1 MSTVSGAALV
11 GRADELQRL
20 RECCRGIALGTG
32 TLVLVDGDAGTGKT
46 RLVAEVMKQ
55 PFLPRGYAAVSAGA
69 LDYAR
74 APYAPIRDLLVS
86 LDKRF
91 PKVLAADA
99 LLASALRPVLEF
111 QPVDSAAGEGGQ
123 RRILDAVVTAFEKYA
138 ALAPIMLAVED
149 VHWIDRASADVLLHL
164 SRRIPALRALMLVS
178 FRPAEAQEDE
188 DVRNLLAQLA
198 RNAAVSFSLKPL
210 SPSDALLLIDDVA
223 RGNLQIDLR
232 RRICAMADGNPLLL
246 VEYTKLACQSAD
258 ALQGALPVT
267 LKGLVADRLANLDAV
282 DVDILRVAAEMG
294 QFELDL
300 LADITGA
307 SAERVLQT
315 LKKARKA
322 SIVDERGDRRGF
334 IFRHALIRRAIAD
347 ELLSIERKTLNRR
360 IAERLEH
367 AGNVPSLH
375 SRLAHHYAAADE
387 REKARHHS
395 ELAAAEALA
404 VYAFADAAQLLERAI
419 DGRGLDEQT
428 AELYGRLADAYA
440 FAERTEDAVRTTE
453 QLFAYAVKRGD
464 AFAAGRL
471 GFELSRRRYRL
482 LDDLGAIEAIRSAIE
497 NVEEREDPALAFDL
511 YATHSW
517 YLGSLR
523 RIDEAVEA
531 LRPATALLPHGDRQ
545 ARIRYHEAQAFIHV
559 HGGAIEGFREHAES
573 ALRVAQEI
581 GGALYLRRLENVVAL
596 SLASNL
602 DDTEYALELCGRF
615 EEAASK
621 TSTILAA
628 PYSATMAWPL
638 YLSGQ
643 LARSREALAPAFTIA
658 EDAPLIAFFL
668 ARTGI
673 PLALHLEDPLLLRR
687 CARPRLLESAFASK
701 TPNVFGPVAA
711 AVSAQLRF
719 EKRSDEA
726 AALLEQTIKRLSS
739 AANNLPLMIEAARA
753 SASAA
758 LPRALELLDAL
769 REQSRSA
776 QAAWHLCTAY
786 ASRGQERT
794 AHALEAA
801 KIFGAVRWTIY
812 EAEALELAGERAQ
825 ALAIYKACGSAAGT
839 RRLENRESAQSE
851 SGLSK
856 REWEVAELV
865 AAGRSNKAIAAELV
879 LSERTVENH
888 IASIFTKLNLRSRTE
903 VATFFT
909 RSRSGQ
915 A

>member
-20 RECCRGIALGTG
+20 REYCRGIAQGAG
-32 TLVLVDGDAGTGKT
+32 TLILVGGDAGTGKT

-91 PKVLAADA
+91 PKVLAGDA
-99 LLASALRPVLEF
+99 QLSAALRPVLEF
-111 QPVDSAAGEGGQ
+111 APVDPAAGEGSQ
-123 RRILDAVVTAFEKYA
+123 RRILDAVVAAVEKYA
-138 ALAPIMLAVED
+138 AVAPIMIAVED

-164 SRRIPALRALMLVS
+164 SRRIAQLRALVLVS
-178 FRPAEAQEDE
+178 FRPVEAQEDE
-188 DVRNLLAQLA
+188 DVRNLVAQLA
-198 RNAAVSFSLKPL
+198 RSAAVSFSLKPL

-223 RGNLQIDLR
+223 RGDLPIDLR
-232 RRICAMADGNPLLL
+232 RRICAMADGSPLLL

-267 LKGLVADRLANLDAV
+267 LRGLVADRLANLDAV

-307 SAERVLQT
+307 STERVLQT

-322 SIVDERGDRRGF
+322 SIVDERSDRQGF
-334 IFRHALIRRAIAD
+334 TFRHALIRRAIAD
-347 ELLSIERKTLNRR
+347 ELLSIERNALNRR
-360 IAERLEH
+360 IAERLERER
-367 AGNVPSLH
+367 NLPSLH
-375 SRLAHHYAAADE
+375 SRLAHHYAASDQPQ
-387 REKARHHS
+387 KARRCS
-395 ELAAAEALA
+395 ELAAEEALA
-404 VYAFADAAQLLERAI
+404 IYAFGDAAQLLERAI
-419 DGRGLDEQT
+419 DGRELSEETAGL
-428 AELYGRLADAYA
+428 YSRLADAYA
-440 FAERTEDAVRTTE
+440 FAERTEDTVRTTE
-453 QLFAYAVKRGD
+453 QLFAYAVKRRD
-464 AFAAGRL
+464 TSAAGRF

-482 LDDLGAIEAIRSAIE
+482 LDDVGAIEAIRCALE
-497 NVEEREDPALAFDL
+497 HVDAQEDPALAFDL
-511 YATHSW
+511 HATHSW

-523 RIDEAVEA
+523 RVDEAIEA
-531 LRPATALLPHGDRQ
+531 LRPATALLPNGGRE

-559 HGGAIEGFREHAES
+559 HGGALEGFREHAES
-573 ALRVAQEI
+573 ALKVAQEI

-602 DDTEYALELCGRF
+602 DDMEYALDLCDRF
-615 EEAASK
+615 ERAASK
-621 TSTILAA
+621 TSPALAA

-643 LARSREALAPAFTIA
+643 LARSRESLAPAFTIA

-711 AVSAQLRF
+711 AVSAQLRS
-719 EKRSDEA
+719 EKRTDEA
-726 AALLEQTIKRLSS
+726 VALLEQTIKRLSS
-739 AANNLPLMIEAARA
+739 AVNNIPLMIEAARA
-753 SASAA
+753 NASAA
-758 LPRALELLDAL
+758 LARALELLDAL
-769 REQSRSA
+769 REESRSA
-776 QAAWHLCTAY
+776 QGAWHLCMAY
-786 ASRGQERT
+786 ASRGQERA
-794 AHALEAA
+794 AHAVEAA
-801 KIFGAVRWTIY
+801 KIFAGIRWTIY
-812 EAEALELAGERAQ
+812 EAEALELGGERAQ
-825 ALAIYKACGSAAGT
+825 ALAIYKACGSAAGA